1 VAVSDTRITGRA
13 AQAATGIVVS
23 TVFAWLAVRNVRLDQ
38 VTTALSHT
46 RWRWLVPA
54 TALLLLAVAF
64 RAVRWSVMF
73 PARRRPAPGACFWA
87 INIGYLANALL
98 PFRAGEL
105 IRVMALSKDTG
116 TPTGQGLVTILLERL
131 FDLFTIALLTLA
143 VAPMIPAS
151 WARTWLVAL
160 SLLTVAASVACVG
173 LARSAALQRLASR
186 LVAKVPPLER
196 RRQTLRTAAA
206 ALEPLRSARAA
217 GAVLAWSFAA
227 WAALLAST
235 LMVERAVVHGL
246 AWPSGAMALVA
257 TTYAQAIPSSA
268 ASIGVFEAAA
278 RQALSTFGVASA
290 AALAFALAYH
300 AVSVL
305 PLLPLG
311 VAGVGRMGI
320 RSLLASPPAP
330 AMTVTEPSLEVSV
343 VIPCLDE
350 RQTIAAAV
358 AAAWSGI
365 TLAGA
370 DGEVVVVDNGS
381 TDGSAQL
388 AAEAGARVVHE
399 SRRGYGSA
407 YLAGL
412 HAARGRY
419 ILMGDG
425 DGTYDF
431 TALPAFLQRCRGGAD
446 LVMGSRLRGTILPG
460 AMPWHHRWI
469 GNPVLTGLL
478 NVLFRTGVSD
488 AHCGLRMVA
497 RSALPRLDLRTPGM
511 EFASE
516 MVINAK
522 RAGLRI
528 EETPITY
535 EARPSGSHSKLHS
548 VRDGLRHVRYILAWA
563 SGTALA
569 APVAVLAALG
579 IVLVLLP
586 GASVRDVAAGAVL
599 LTAAAL
605 ALQATVS
612 LLVWRLIAIRGDR
625 SGWMRR
631 AIDRRMVLAAAAV
644 TVALA
649 VAGTSAYAPRAEQH
663 SHHVSVRSHHTDTG
677 TSRS

>member
-1 VAVSDTRITGRA
+1 MSGTRITGRT
-13 AQAATGIVVS
+13 AQAVTGIVVS
-23 TVFAWLAVRNVRLDQ
+23 TVFAWLAVRNVKLDQ
-38 VTTALSHT
+38 VTTALSHA

-54 TALLLLAVAF
+54 TALLVLAVAF

-73 PARRRPAPGACFWA
+73 PEGRRPAPGACFWA

-131 FDLFTIALLTLA
+131 FDLFTIAVLTLA
-143 VAPMIPAS
+143 VVPMIPAS
-151 WARTWLVAL
+151 WARTWLIAL
-160 SLLTVAASVACVG
+160 SLLTVAASVVCVG

-217 GAVLAWSFAA
+217 GTVLAWSFAA
-227 WAALLAST
+227 WAVLLAST

-320 RSLLASPPAP
+320 RSLLASPPARAETMP
-330 AMTVTEPSLEVSV
+330 EPSLEVSV

-399 SRRGYGSA
+399 PRRGYGSA

-431 TALPAFLQRCRGGAD
+431 TRASGIPA
-446 LVMGSRLRGTILPG
+446 P
-460 AMPWHHRWI
+460 
-469 GNPVLTGLL
+469 
-478 NVLFRTGVSD
+478 
-488 AHCGLRMVA
+488 
-497 RSALPRLDLRTPGM
+497 LPRRSRPG
-511 EFASE
+511 
-516 MVINAK
+516 
-522 RAGLRI
+522 
-528 EETPITY
+528 
-535 EARPSGSHSKLHS
+535 
-548 VRDGLRHVRYILAWA
+548 DG
-563 SGTALA
+563 
-569 APVAVLAALG
+569 
-579 IVLVLLP
+579 
-586 GASVRDVAAGAVL
+586 
-599 LTAAAL
+599 
-605 ALQATVS
+605 
-612 LLVWRLIAIRGDR
+612 
-625 SGWMRR
+625 
-631 AIDRRMVLAAAAV
+631 LAAAGHDPARGD
-644 TVALA
+644 A
-649 VAGTSAYAPRAEQH
+649 VAPPLDRQPGAHGPAERAVPNGRVGCALRAADGRPLGAPPP
-663 SHHVSVRSHHTDTG
+663 
-677 TSRS
+677 